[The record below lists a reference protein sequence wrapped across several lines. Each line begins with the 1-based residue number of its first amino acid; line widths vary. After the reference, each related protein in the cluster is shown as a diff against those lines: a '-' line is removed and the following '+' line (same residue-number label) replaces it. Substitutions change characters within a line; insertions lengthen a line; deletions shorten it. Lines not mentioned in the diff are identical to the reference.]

1 MRSRFLALA
10 VTGFV
15 VAKGVLG
22 PSSAAAQRPGGA
34 FPLHVEAVHAVG
46 LDDELGS
53 VMDAALAPNGRMYAL
68 DHINAQLVA
77 YSPEGRLLWKRG
89 GKGGGPG
96 EFSLPYRLAVRSD
109 GRILVYDLI
118 TGNFTAFSPDGAFI
132 ERTRLPFRVMKFDD
146 FAALPAGD
154 LVIAG
159 VLDPARDGAGNGLH
173 YFRVAEGGWTY
184 VGSAGPLPP
193 TQDPVVRE
201 HWGAGSVA
209 VAGDGSLL
217 YGPRLPYEIHRFAV
231 DMRPRGI
238 VRPPFRL
245 PGRPDDV
252 IRVERSGTRT
262 AISRSD
268 SRIEFPATFAEIF
281 GGWLL
286 AGRTSQGGPKYW
298 DLFTP
303 SGEHSGTRA
312 IPAEWGAIVGYDEA
326 RGLLWLTGTADDVPV
341 LLRLRISWAR

>member
-1 MRSRFLALA
+1 MRAQFLPLV
-10 VTGFV
+10 VTGLL
-15 VAKGVLG
+15 LG
-22 PSSAAAQRPGGA
+22 NDTFSPPDAAAQRPGGA

-53 VMDAALAPNGRMYAL
+53 VIAAALAPNGRVYAL

-89 GKGGGPG
+89 RKGGGPG

-109 GRILVYDLI
+109 GGILVYDLI
-118 TGNFTAFSPDGAFI
+118 TGSFTAFTPDGEFI
-132 ERTRLPFRVMKFDD
+132 ERTRLPFRVRLFDD
-146 FAALPAGD
+146 FAVLPTGD

-159 VLDPARDGAGNGLH
+159 ILDPTRDGAGNGLH
-173 YFRVAEGGWTY
+173 LFREAEGEWTY
-184 VGSAGPLPP
+184 VGSVGPVPL
-193 TQDPVVRE
+193 TEDPVVRE
-201 HWGAGSVA
+201 QWGAGTVA
-209 VAGDGSLL
+209 LAVDGSIL
-217 YGPRLPYEIHRFAV
+217 YGPRLPYEIHRFTP
-231 DMRPRGI
+231 DLRPRGI
-238 VRPPFRL
+238 IRPPFRL

-252 IRVERSGTRT
+252 IRVERSGSSTT
-262 AISRSD
+262 ISRSE
-268 SRIEFPATFAEIF
+268 SRIEFPATFTEIF
-281 GGWLL
+281 SGWLL

-312 IPAEWGAIVGYDEA
+312 LPAEWGGITGYDAA

-341 LLRLRISWAR
+341 LLRLRISRGR